1 MYIYAIRT
9 VVILKEPFGNGYE
22 PPLLE
27 WDAVDIRKYAVRRGR
42 RYAGYLPLVLI
53 GSSTQTT
60 RTYGQHITQLWNCL
74 GILDQPIM

>member
-1 MYIYAIRT
+1 MHIHDIRT
-9 VVILKEPFGNGYE
+9 IVVLEESLRDGYE

-27 WDAVDIRKYAVRRGR
+27 WDAVVIRKYTVRRGR
-42 RYAGYLPLVLI
+42 WYAGCLPLVPI
-53 GSSTQTT
+53 SSSTRTT